1 MRISDWSSDVCSS
14 DLQFRKSHDEV
25 EVHTWA
31 LVRTPLQM
39 ERVVEAIAAMG
50 GLVLFTVVDLELRE
64 ILVRRCAKAKL
75 QIVPVLDPIMHAFG
89 KYLGEKAQNLPGR
102 QHELDAEYFYRIDAM
117 HFTIAH
123 DDGQHLSDIDK
134 ADIVLVVVSRT
145 SKTPT
150 SIYLANRGYK
160 TANIPI
166 LPFLRSV

>member
-1 MRISDWSSDVCSS
+1 MIRRPPRSTRTDTLVPYTT
-14 DLQFRKSHDEV
+14 LFRS
-25 EVHTWA
+25 
-31 LVRTPLQM
+31 
-39 ERVVEAIAAMG
+39 
-50 GLVLFTVVDLELRE
+50 
-64 ILVRRCAKAKL
+64 
-75 QIVPVLDPIMHAFG
+75 VLDPIMHAFG

-134 ADIVLVVVSRT
+134 ADIVLVGVSRT

-166 LPFLRSV
+166 VPGRSEEPTSELQSLMRNSY